1 MMTIRTSVMLLAAA
15 AMPLSLQAK
24 PAKTTAPAAATAT
37 AQKAG
42 ALAAMALL
50 PADADDFVALSLT
63 PEVAACLGASAE
75 SAAQLDGVAL
85 ANGKGS
91 AAAFSS
97 FLPLV
102 RAASALQTVEDK
114 LKPAVSFTFDDEEEA
129 GDPDL
134 KPGNKM
140 MPEPKDTPVQKAAR
154 QAKQQLETAMLK
166 ALQES
171 KGAKLPTLYVA
182 ATVKPAGQQ
191 SVDEML
197 GNYLS
202 DEGLQGLV
210 AQLGGEG
217 SPVKAE
223 VAKSG
228 DLKGLKLTLVTPPT
242 QELAVFMGRTVYVLA
257 KKQGNAV
264 LLALCEDPADISLP
278 TSEATSLASTL
289 KDKKIGSGF
298 FLRSSFTPQMTQAL
312 LDTYKAVVQGVRDG
326 EAAVIAEQKKQDP
339 SKASALD
346 QKLSAMDDGMTEF
359 FKLFPAKV
367 TKPTALQVKES
378 KKGWNVQVSFDADGA
393 TFTTV
398 TGAMAPGK
406 TKPVFFAQKSLLKT
420 TAPQPDWQ
428 KMVQSAATAASSSGD
443 VLTAMVGQCCSRAST
458 FLMLWD
464 SMGSDKQASTLLLT
478 EDSGALFAGL
488 NDQAAFTE
496 AWKKLISGEGSP
508 IADRVKD
515 NGDGSYTIAG
525 GEDSP
530 ITVSIKD
537 GQVVA
542 GTPDVLQAVK
552 PDPKAT
558 VSGIKFRINI
568 PLSAKAMMGDKVP
581 FSKIQGSVQ
590 TKDGCYKVNIN
601 LNK

>member
-1 MMTIRTSVMLLAAA
+1 MTIRTSVMLLAAA

-37 AQKAG
+37 AQKPG

-63 PEVAACLGASAE
+63 PEVAACLGEFAE

-91 AAAFSS
+91 SAALAS

-114 LKPAVSFTFDDEEEA
+114 LMPAVSFTFDDEEDA

-140 MPEPKDTPVQKAAR
+140 MPEPKDTPEQKAAR

-171 KGAKLPTLYVA
+171 KGAKLPTLYLA
-182 ATVKPAGQQ
+182 ATLKPVGQQ
-191 SVDEML
+191 AVDEML
-197 GNYLS
+197 GHYLS

-242 QELAVFMGRTVYVLA
+242 QELAVFTGRTVYVLA

-278 TSEATSLASTL
+278 TSEATSPASTL

-346 QKLSAMDDGMTEF
+346 QQVSAMDDGMTEF

-393 TFTTV
+393 TFATV

-406 TKPVFFAQKSLLKT
+406 TKPVFFAQKSPLKT
-420 TAPQPDWQ
+420 TTPQPNWQ
-428 KMVQSAATAASSSGD
+428 KMVQSAFTASGRSEE
-443 VLTAMVGQCCSRAST
+443 VVTAMTGAEPSICIGS
-458 FLMLWD
+458 FLTLWD

-478 EDSGALFAGL
+478 EDGGALFAGL
-488 NDQAAFTE
+488 NDQAAFTA
-496 AWKKLISGEGSP
+496 AWKKLISGEGNP
-508 IADRVKD
+508 MADRVKD

-525 GEDSP
+525 GEDSSSSL
-530 ITVSIKD
+530 SIRD

-568 PLSAKAMMGDKVP
+568 PLSAKAMVGDKVP